1 MIISDELKRDI
12 YDVANAYREA
22 RNNAAETFF
31 EIEGE
36 LDDELGQELIKA
48 WEDHIESGD
57 NNPEVFI
64 DMLRKYKEED

>member
-22 RNNAAETFF
+22 RNNAEETFF

-36 LDDELGQELIKA
+36 LDDELSQELIKA